1 MKKNKTEKLFILL
14 GCEKYDKIVV
24 QKMKEIHEYEHHSR
38 KKSDG

>member
-24 QKMKEIHEYEHHSR
+24 QKMKEIHETTPE
-38 KKSDG
+38 KSPTVK